1 MNLRRELRRTL
12 NPRLFRLIGD
22 HQDPK
27 VILNGLQ
34 TRRKGYMNIK
44 TVSQLGF
51 ATAFMIGLSSCMDSS
66 MDNMNSTSTPSSTS
80 QTPLAVTYRSAY
92 IAIGAGNRLAIID
105 MDQMTVR
112 DTLSLTIPPGSTA
125 SNMMS
130 DMSNMSSMS
139 GTSGMSMMGMS
150 WPHHLSL
157 SPDSKKIAVAFPG
170 MDLSGGHEAASSG
183 MGGGVALFNATTGA
197 LLASVSFPHMN
208 HNAAW
213 SPDGKTV
220 WTSQMMESGKVLI
233 LDGSTL
239 ARIDSISVGGMPAEI
254 TFDADGT
261 KAFVA
266 NGMSGTISV
275 IDLTTKIVTQTI
287 KVGSEPVGAWQ
298 AMGGHMYV
306 DNEIGKSIYH
316 IHKDSSKVLDS
327 IQLGFT
333 PGMAQMHNA
342 SGKLW
347 VSDADNGRIVCFK
360 HDSTG
365 WNRTDSIST
374 GAGAHAISFT
384 KDGSQAW
391 ITNQMAG
398 NVSIISTANLQKIKD
413 ISVGTKPNGIIMR
426 ESP

>member
-1 MNLRRELRRTL
+1 MK
-12 NPRLFRLIGD
+12 F
-22 HQDPK
+22 
-27 VILNGLQ
+27 
-34 TRRKGYMNIK
+34 K
-44 TVSQLGF
+44 TASRFGF
-51 ATAFMIGLSSCMDSS
+51 GAIFMVGLSSCMDSS
-66 MDNMNSTSTPSSTS
+66 MDNMNSTSNSSSSS
-80 QTPLAVTYRSAY
+80 QAPLAVTYRSAY
-92 IAIGAGNRLAIID
+92 VAVGAGNRLAIID

-112 DTLSLTIPPGSTA
+112 DTLSLTLPPGSTA

-130 DMSNMSSMS
+130 DMSNMGSMS

-170 MDLSGGHEAASSG
+170 MDLSGGHEAASSS

-197 LLASVSFPHMN
+197 LLASLTLPHMN

-213 SPDGKTV
+213 SPDGKSI
-220 WTSQMMESGKVLI
+220 WTSQMMDSGKVLI

-239 ARIDSISVGGMPAEI
+239 ARLDSINVGGMPAEI

-275 IDLTTKIVTQTI
+275 IDLATKKVTRTI
-287 KVGSEPVGAWQ
+287 NVGSEPVGAWQ

-306 DNEIGKSIYH
+306 DNETGKSIYH
-316 IHKDSSKVLDS
+316 IHKDSSNVLDS

-333 PGMAQMHNA
+333 PGMAQMHSS

-347 VSDADNGRIVCFK
+347 VSDADNGRIVCFQ

-365 WNRTDSIST
+365 WHRTDSIST

-391 ITNQMAG
+391 VTNQMNG
-398 NVSIISTANLQKIKD
+398 SISILNTKTMTKIKD
-413 ISVGTKPNGIIMR
+413 VSVGTKPNGIILR

>member
-1 MNLRRELRRTL
+1 MNL
-12 NPRLFRLIGD
+12 
-22 HQDPK
+22 
-27 VILNGLQ
+27 
-34 TRRKGYMNIK
+34 K
-44 TVSQLGF
+44 TASQVGF
-51 ATAFMIGLSSCMDSS
+51 GAIIMFGLSSCMDSS
-66 MDNMNSTSTPSSTS
+66 MDNMNSTNTTSTTS
-80 QTPLAVTYRSAY
+80 QAPLSVTYRAAY
-92 IAIGAGNRLAIID
+92 VTVGAGNRLAILD
-105 MDQMTVR
+105 MDQMSIR
-112 DTLSLTIPPGSTA
+112 DTLSLTIPPGSTP
-125 SNMMS
+125 SSM
-130 DMSNMSSMS
+130 MSNMSNMGGMS
-139 GTSGMSMMGMS
+139 GTDGMSMMGMA

-170 MDLSGGHEAASSG
+170 MDLSGGHDAASSS

-197 LLASVSFPHMN
+197 LIASVSLPHMN

-220 WTSQMMESGKVLI
+220 WTSQMMDSGKVLI

-239 ARIDSISVGGMPAEI
+239 ARIDSINVGGMPAEI

-275 IDLTTKIVTQTI
+275 IDLTTKTIARTI

-316 IHKDSSKVLDS
+316 IHKDSSSVLDS

-342 SGKLW
+342 SSKLW

-360 HDSTG
+360 LDSTG
-365 WNRTDSIST
+365 WHRTDSIST

-391 ITNQMAG
+391 VTNQMG
-398 NVSIISTANLQKIKD
+398 GTISIINTTSMMKIKD
-413 ISVGTKPNGIIMR
+413 IPVGTKPNGIILR

>member
-1 MNLRRELRRTL
+1 MNFKSASR
-12 NPRLFRLIGD
+12 F
-22 HQDPK
+22 
-27 VILNGLQ
+27 
-34 TRRKGYMNIK
+34 
-44 TVSQLGF
+44 GF
-51 ATAFMIGLSSCMDSS
+51 GAVFMFGLSSCMDSS
-66 MDNMNSTSTPSSTS
+66 MDNMNSTSNTNSSS
-80 QTPLAVTYRSAY
+80 QAPLAISYRAAY
-92 IAIGAGNRLAIID
+92 VAVGAGNRLAIID

-112 DTLSLTIPPGSTA
+112 DTLSLTLPPGSTA

-130 DMSNMSSMS
+130 DMSSMGNMSSA
-139 GTSGMSMMGMS
+139 SGMSMMGMS

-157 SPDSKKIAVAFPG
+157 SPDGKKIAVAFPG

-183 MGGGVALFNATTGA
+183 MGGGVALFNASTGA
-197 LLASVSFPHMN
+197 LLASLSLPHMN

-220 WTSQMMESGKVLI
+220 WTSQMMDSGKILI

-239 ARIDSISVGGMPAEI
+239 GRMDSINVGGMPAEI

-275 IDLTTKIVTQTI
+275 IDIATKKAIRTI
-287 KVGSEPVGAWQ
+287 NVGSEPVGAWQ
-298 AMGGHMYV
+298 AMSGHMYV
-306 DNEIGKSIYH
+306 DNESGKSIYH
-316 IHKDSSKVLDS
+316 IHKDSSSVLDS

-347 VSDADNGRIVCFK
+347 VSDADNGRVVCFK

-365 WNRTDSIST
+365 WHRTDSIST

-398 NVSIISTANLQKIKD
+398 NITIVNTENLMKIKD
-413 ISVGTKPNGIIMR
+413 IPVGTKPNGIILR